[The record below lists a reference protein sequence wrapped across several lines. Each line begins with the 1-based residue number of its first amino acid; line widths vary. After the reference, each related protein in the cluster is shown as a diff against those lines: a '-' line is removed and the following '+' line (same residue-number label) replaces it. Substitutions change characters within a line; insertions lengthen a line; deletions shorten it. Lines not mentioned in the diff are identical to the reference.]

1 MSSDHN
7 QRQMDFILEQQAK
20 FEVAIAKLE
29 DNLARTAEQSREN
42 TANIAKLG
50 EIILSVANY
59 NEDQDEKIAAQD
71 RQIAAHDRQIAANEK
86 QIAANERGI
95 AALIEHSLG
104 LDVRIAELI
113 EHGMQNDVRIAELIE
128 HGKEADERIT
138 DLAKAV
144 QRCYEGNGK

>member
-50 EIILSVANY
+50 EIILSLANY

-71 RQIAAHDRQIAANEK
+71 GKSPLTTGRSPLTKNRLPQTNE
-86 QIAANERGI
+86 GSP
-95 AALIEHSLG
+95 L
-104 LDVRIAELI
+104 
-113 EHGMQNDVRIAELIE
+113 
-128 HGKEADERIT
+128 
-138 DLAKAV
+138 
-144 QRCYEGNGK
+144 

>member
-59 NEDQDEKIAAQD
+59 NEIKTKKSQLRTGKSPLTTD
-71 RQIAAHDRQIAANEK
+71 RSPLTKNRLPQTNE
-86 QIAANERGI
+86 GSP
-95 AALIEHSLG
+95 L
-104 LDVRIAELI
+104 
-113 EHGMQNDVRIAELIE
+113 
-128 HGKEADERIT
+128 
-138 DLAKAV
+138 
-144 QRCYEGNGK
+144 